1 MASPRNAL
9 RRMQARR
16 STWLAIVGA
25 ALVALGIVLTV
36 TQVVGDVVPT
46 VLAVLGLVLFVIGS
60 AIGTR
65 MVFDN
70 FRFRRDQSYY
80 DDE

>member
-1 MASPRNAL
+1 MS
-9 RRMQARR
+9 
-16 STWLAIVGA
+16 
-25 ALVALGIVLTV
+25 LGIGLTV
-36 TQVVGDVVPT
+36 AEVAGNVLPT
-46 VLAVLGLVLFVIGS
+46 VLALVGLVLFVVAS
-60 AIGTR
+60 SIGTR